1 MSTKAQNFKNN
12 VITSISMDQAKDM
25 APAIFA
31 TSPAPTIKSP
41 KYEFT
46 PTFEVIE
53 HLQNMGYLLTG
64 VKQSKSGVDLRKN
77 WGIHITRFQ
86 HPDLYIKNPEGLIEA
101 RPEIVL
107 INSHDGTRP
116 IQFEMGLFRLVCE
129 NGLVVKDQDM
139 GSFRERHTKL
149 NFQGVKDL
157 ISEKVDG
164 LQKVVSKISQWNMK
178 EMTDKER
185 YNFAV
190 EALALRLSSDR
201 QPEQYE
207 IMDILQPKRQ
217 ADEGK
222 TLWNTM
228 NILQENLIKGGF
240 QLNNRQAR
248 AIKNPVEDFNINQ
261 NLWELADNFYK

>member
-1 MSTKAQNFKNN
+1 MSNSANNFKQG
-12 VITSISMDQAKDM
+12 VITSISMDTARAA

-41 KYEFT
+41 KYQFT
-46 PTFEVIE
+46 PTFEVIDYMKD
-53 HLQNMGYLLTG
+53 MGYALTG
-64 VKQSKSGVDLRKN
+64 VKQSMSNVDLRKN
-77 WGIHITRFQ
+77 WGIHIVKFQ
-86 HPDLYIKNPEGLIEA
+86 HPDLFIKNPEGDVEA
-101 RPEIVL
+101 RPEVVL

-129 NGLVVKDQDM
+129 NGLVIKDQDM

-149 NFQGVKDL
+149 TFQGVKDL

-164 LQKVVSKISQWNMK
+164 LKTVVSKISKWNMI
-178 EMTDKER
+178 EMSDKER

-190 EALALRLSSDR
+190 EALALRLSNDR
-201 QPEQYE
+201 KPEQYE
-207 IMDILQPKRQ
+207 IMDMLSPKRS

-222 TLWNTM
+222 TLWKTY
-228 NILQENLIKGGF
+228 NIVQENLIKGGF

-248 AIKNPVEDFNINQ
+248 AIKNPIEDFTLNQ
-261 NLWELADNFYK
+261 DLWTLAGSYAH

>member
-1 MSTKAQNFKNN
+1 MSTKGNNFKQG
-12 VITSISMDQAKDM
+12 VITSISMDEAKKS

-41 KYEFT
+41 KYSFT
-46 PTFEVIE
+46 PTFEVIDYMKD
-53 HLQNMGYLLTG
+53 MGYALTG
-64 VKQSKSGVDLRKN
+64 VKQSSSNVDLRKN
-77 WGIHITRFQ
+77 WGIHIVKFQ
-86 HPDLYIKNPEGLIEA
+86 HPELFIKNPEGQVEA
-101 RPEIVL
+101 RPEVVL

-129 NGLVVKDQDM
+129 NGLVIKDQDM

-164 LQKVVSKISQWNMK
+164 LKTVVSKISQWNMV
-178 EMTDKER
+178 EMNDKQR
-185 YNFAV
+185 YQFAV
-190 EALALRLSSDR
+190 EALALRLSTDR
-201 QPEQYE
+201 KPEQYE
-207 IMDILQPKRQ
+207 ILDLLNPKRK
-217 ADEGK
+217 ADEGN
-222 TLWNTM
+222 TLWKTY

-248 AIKNPVEDFNINQ
+248 AIKNPIEDFKLNQ
-261 NLWELADNFYK
+261 DLWQLADTYSH

>member
-1 MSTKAQNFKNN
+1 MSKATDFKNN
-12 VITSISMDQAKDM
+12 VITSISLDKAKEY

-41 KYEFT
+41 KYQFT

-53 HLQNMGYLLTG
+53 HMQDMGYLLTG
-64 VKQSKSGVDLRKN
+64 VKQSSSNVELRKN

-86 HPDLYIKNPEGLIEA
+86 HPDLYIKNHDGEIEA
-101 RPEIVL
+101 RPEVVL

-129 NGLVVKDQDM
+129 NGLVVKDRDM

-149 NFQGVKDL
+149 NFNEVKNL
-157 ISEKVDG
+157 ID
-164 LQKVVSKISQWNMK
+164 QKVSGLNEVVGKINKWNMI
-178 EMTDKER
+178 EMTDKQR
-185 YNFAV
+185 FNFAV
-190 EALALRLSSDR
+190 EALALRIGTDR
-201 QPEQYE
+201 QAEQYE
-207 IMDILQPKRQ
+207 IMDILNPKRK
-217 ADEGK
+217 ADEGNSLWK
-222 TLWNTM
+222 TY

-248 AIKNPVEDFNINQ
+248 SIKNPIEDFNLNQ
-261 NLWELADNFYK
+261 ELWALADNYTK

>member
-1 MSTKAQNFKNN
+1 MSKATNFKNN
-12 VITSISMDQAKDM
+12 VITSISMDSAKLQ

-41 KYEFT
+41 RYQFT

-53 HLQNMGYLLTG
+53 HMQDMGYLLTG
-64 VKQSKSGVDLRKN
+64 VKQSRSNVDLRKN

-86 HPDLYIKNPEGLIEA
+86 HPDLYIKNPQGEIEA
-101 RPEIVL
+101 RPEVVL

-129 NGLVVKDQDM
+129 NGLIVKSQDM

-149 NFQGVKDL
+149 NFQEVKNLMD
-157 ISEKVDG
+157 EKVSG
-164 LQKVVSKISQWNMK
+164 LQDVVNKISQWNMV

-185 YNFAV
+185 YNFALD
-190 EALALRLSSDR
+190 ALSLRINSDR
-201 QPEQYE
+201 EPEQYE
-207 IMDILQPKRQ
+207 IMDILSPKRP

-222 TLWNTM
+222 TLWNTY

-248 AIKNPVEDFNINQ
+248 AIMNPIEDFNLNGD
-261 NLWELADNFYK
+261 LWQLADSYVK

>member
-1 MSTKAQNFKNN
+1 MSNATNFRNN
-12 VITSISMDQAKDM
+12 VITSISLDAAREL

-41 KYEFT
+41 KYQFT

-53 HLQNMGYLLTG
+53 HMQDMGYALTG
-64 VKQSKSGVDLRKN
+64 VKQSKSNVDLRKN

-86 HPDLYIKNPEGLIEA
+86 HPDLYIKDPQGNVEA
-101 RPEIVL
+101 RPEVVL

-129 NGLVVKDQDM
+129 NGLVIKSQDM

-149 NFQGVKDL
+149 NFQEVKNLMD
-157 ISEKVDG
+157 EKVSG
-164 LQKVVSKISQWNMK
+164 LQDVVGKISQWNMK
-178 EMTDKER
+178 EMNDKER
-185 YNFAV
+185 FNFAM
-190 EALALRLSSDR
+190 EALTLRIGVER

-207 IMDILQPKRQ
+207 VMDILSAKRKIDEQP
-217 ADEGK
+217 
-222 TLWNTM
+222 TLWHTFNTV
-228 NILQENLIKGGF
+228 QENLIKGGF

-248 AIKNPVEDFNINQ
+248 AINNPVEDFNLNQ
-261 NLWELADNFYK
+261 GLWQLADSYLN

>member
-1 MSTKAQNFKNN
+1 MSKATDFKNN
-12 VITSISMDQAKDM
+12 VITSISLDKAKEY

-41 KYEFT
+41 KYQFT

-53 HLQNMGYLLTG
+53 HMQDMGYLLTG
-64 VKQSKSGVDLRKN
+64 VKQSSSNVELRKN

-86 HPDLYIKNPEGLIEA
+86 HPDLYIKNTDGEIEA
-101 RPEIVL
+101 RPEVVL

-129 NGLVVKDQDM
+129 NGLVVKDRDM

-149 NFQGVKDL
+149 NFNEVKNL
-157 ISEKVDG
+157 ID
-164 LQKVVSKISQWNMK
+164 QKVSGLNEVVGKINKWNMV
-178 EMTDKER
+178 EMTDKQR
-185 YNFAV
+185 FNFAV
-190 EALALRLSSDR
+190 EALALRIGTDR
-201 QPEQYE
+201 QAEQYE
-207 IMDILQPKRQ
+207 IMDILNPKRK
-217 ADEGK
+217 ADEGNSLWK
-222 TLWNTM
+222 TY

-248 AIKNPVEDFNINQ
+248 SIKNPIEDFNLNQ
-261 NLWELADNFYK
+261 ELWTLADNYAK

>member
-1 MSTKAQNFKNN
+1 MSKATDFKNN
-12 VITSISMDQAKDM
+12 VITSISLDKAKEY

-41 KYEFT
+41 KYQFT

-53 HLQNMGYLLTG
+53 HMQDMGYLLTG
-64 VKQSKSGVDLRKN
+64 VKQSSSNVELRKN

-86 HPDLYIKNPEGLIEA
+86 HPDLYIKNTDGEIEA
-101 RPEIVL
+101 RPEVVL

-129 NGLVVKDQDM
+129 NGLVVKDRDM

-149 NFQGVKDL
+149 NFNEVKNL
-157 ISEKVDG
+157 ID
-164 LQKVVSKISQWNMK
+164 QKVSGLNDVVGKINKWNMI
-178 EMTDKER
+178 EMTDKQR
-185 YNFAV
+185 FNFAV
-190 EALALRLSSDR
+190 EALALRIGTDR
-201 QPEQYE
+201 QAEQYE
-207 IMDILQPKRQ
+207 IMDILNPKRK
-217 ADEGK
+217 ADEGNSLWK
-222 TLWNTM
+222 TY

-248 AIKNPVEDFNINQ
+248 SIKNPIEDFNLNQ
-261 NLWELADNFYK
+261 ELWSLADNYTK

>member
-1 MSTKAQNFKNN
+1 MSKATDFKNN
-12 VITSISMDQAKDM
+12 VITSISMDKAKEY

-41 KYEFT
+41 KYQFT

-53 HLQNMGYLLTG
+53 HMQDMGYLLTG
-64 VKQSKSGVDLRKN
+64 VKQSSSNVELRKN

-86 HPDLYIKNPEGLIEA
+86 HPDLYIKNTDGEIEA
-101 RPEIVL
+101 RPEVVL

-129 NGLVVKDQDM
+129 NGLVVKDRDM

-149 NFQGVKDL
+149 NFNEVKNL
-157 ISEKVDG
+157 ID
-164 LQKVVSKISQWNMK
+164 QKVSGLNEVVGKINKWNMI
-178 EMTDKER
+178 EMTDKQR
-185 YNFAV
+185 FNFAV
-190 EALALRLSSDR
+190 EALALRIGTDR
-201 QPEQYE
+201 QAEQYE
-207 IMDILQPKRQ
+207 IMDILNPKRK
-217 ADEGK
+217 ADEGNSLWK
-222 TLWNTM
+222 TY

-248 AIKNPVEDFNINQ
+248 SIKNPIEDFNLNQ
-261 NLWELADNFYK
+261 ELWSLADNYTK

>member
-1 MSTKAQNFKNN
+1 MSKATDFKNN
-12 VITSISMDQAKDM
+12 VITSISLDKAKEY

-41 KYEFT
+41 KYQFT

-53 HLQNMGYLLTG
+53 HMQDMGYLLTG
-64 VKQSKSGVDLRKN
+64 VKQSSSNVELRKN

-86 HPDLYIKNPEGLIEA
+86 HPDQYIKNTDGEIEA
-101 RPEIVL
+101 RPEVVL

-129 NGLVVKDQDM
+129 NGLVVKDRDM

-149 NFQGVKDL
+149 NFNEVKNL
-157 ISEKVDG
+157 ID
-164 LQKVVSKISQWNMK
+164 QKVSGLSDVVGKINKWNMI
-178 EMTDKER
+178 EMTDKQR
-185 YNFAV
+185 FNFAV
-190 EALALRLSSDR
+190 EALALRIGTDR
-201 QPEQYE
+201 QAEQYE
-207 IMDILQPKRQ
+207 IMDILNPKRK
-217 ADEGK
+217 ADEGNSLWK
-222 TLWNTM
+222 TY

-248 AIKNPVEDFNINQ
+248 SIKNPIEDFNLNQ
-261 NLWELADNFYK
+261 ELWSLADNYTK

>member
-1 MSTKAQNFKNN
+1 MSNKASNFKNN
-12 VITSISMDQAKDM
+12 VINSISLETAKDL

-41 KYEFT
+41 KYQFT

-53 HLQNMGYLLTG
+53 HMQDMGYALTG
-64 VKQSKSGVDLRKN
+64 VKQSKSNVDLRKN

-86 HPDLYIKNPEGLIEA
+86 HPDLYIKNPQGEIEA
-101 RPEIVL
+101 RPEVVL

-139 GSFRERHTKL
+139 GSFRERHTKYT
-149 NFQGVKDL
+149 FQELKDL
-157 ISEKVDG
+157 MD
-164 LQKVVSKISQWNMK
+164 QKVLGLKDVVGKISQWAQK
-178 EMTDKER
+178 EMTDKQR
-185 YNFAV
+185 YQFAV
-190 EALALRLSSDR
+190 EALAMRMNSDR

-207 IMDILQPKRQ
+207 VMDILNAKRKIDEQP
-217 ADEGK
+217 
-222 TLWNTM
+222 TLWHTFNTV
-228 NILQENLIKGGF
+228 QENLIKGGF

-248 AIKNPVEDFNINQ
+248 AIKNPIEDFVLNQ
-261 NLWELADNFYK
+261 GLWQLADAYAN